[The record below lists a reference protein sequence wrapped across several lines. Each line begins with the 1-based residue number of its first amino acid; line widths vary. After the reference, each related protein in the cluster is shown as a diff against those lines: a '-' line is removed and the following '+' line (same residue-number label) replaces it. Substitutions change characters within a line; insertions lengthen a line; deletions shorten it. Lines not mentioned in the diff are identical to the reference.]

1 LSSAVF
7 TATKSNQ
14 TQDTKAVHANNPE
27 MSKEKINEEIIKIT
41 KDIVVKAKI
50 VQILYKQAR
59 EAENAVEVALT
70 ELEYKNA
77 INEEAK
83 IVVKEKIEA
92 VKKATDVMEAMKK
105 ANAEDEILL
114 QAMKEV
120 STALHV
126 LSEANSNQLLAKHAT
141 KEAEII
147 AMEKMQILKV
157 LNEEHKKQCS
167 F

>member
-1 LSSAVF
+1 
-7 TATKSNQ
+7 
-14 TQDTKAVHANNPE
+14 
-27 MSKEKINEEIIKIT
+27 MSINEEIIKTT

-59 EAENAVEVALT
+59 EAEYAVEVALT

-105 ANAEDEILL
+105 ANAEDEIFLLL

-120 STALHV
+120 SAALHV
-126 LSEANSNQLLAKHAT
+126 LSEANSNQSLAKHAA